1 MKQISLLLLST
12 ALSLGITELSAQDTP
27 RTPVVRKGT
36 KTQGKATKQTP
47 QPSTGQLSERA
58 KTFGTTD
65 RDPYEHASWL
75 RSIYRSI
82 DLTRRANAPLYSPQV
97 ATESEGN
104 LFAQIFQLYA
114 AGKLPVYEYIDG
126 TEQLDEAHRLS
137 FKDFLGRFH
146 IDYTE
151 GRPSDIPSSDV
162 KSYYLKEVH
171 LFDEGT
177 STYTTEVTAL
187 CPILSGIG
195 DYGELRM
202 PLFWVKYSDL
212 QPYLR
217 TQLIALSAQNGI
229 RRSTLDDFFRLGL
242 YEGEII
248 KADDLLGRTLVEE
261 YPTPE
266 AQKEAQKQIE
276 RELSDFRSQLYLP
289 NSIRQSGTPTSKKK
303 KAKLKKLGSSSAQ
316 SQRLPSKATKP
327 TSTSSSRSVRDR
339 GQD

>member
-1 MKQISLLLLST
+1 MKQIPLLLLST
-12 ALSLGITELSAQDTP
+12 AFALGITDLSAQDTP

-36 KTQGKATKQTP
+36 KAQGQANKQKL
-47 QPSTGQLSERA
+47 QPSIDQLSERA
-58 KTFGTTD
+58 KTFGATD

-82 DLTRRANAPLYSPQV
+82 DLTSRANTPLYSPQV
-97 ATESEGN
+97 ATEREGN
-104 LFAQIFQLYA
+104 LFAQIFLLYA
-114 AGKLPVYEYIDG
+114 SGKIPVYEYIDG
-126 TEQLDEAHRLS
+126 TEQLDEAHLLS
-137 FKDFLGRFH
+137 FKDFLERFH

-177 STYTTEVTAL
+177 STYMTEVSAL

-212 QPYLR
+212 LPYLQ
-217 TQLIALSAQNGI
+217 TQRIALSAQNGV
-229 RRSTLDDFFRLGL
+229 RHSTLDDFFRLGL

-248 KADDLLGRTLVEE
+248 KADDLLGRTLMEE
-261 YPTPE
+261 YPTLE
-266 AQKEAQKQIE
+266 AQKEAQKRIE
-276 RELSDFRSQLYLP
+276 RELSDFQAQLYLP
-289 NSIRQSGTPTSKKK
+289 DSIRQSGSPTVKKK
-303 KAKLKKLGSSSAQ
+303 KVKLKKLNTSSSP
-316 SQRLPSKATKP
+316 SQHLPSKATKP
-327 TSTSSSRSVRDR
+327 ATTSTSRSVRDR